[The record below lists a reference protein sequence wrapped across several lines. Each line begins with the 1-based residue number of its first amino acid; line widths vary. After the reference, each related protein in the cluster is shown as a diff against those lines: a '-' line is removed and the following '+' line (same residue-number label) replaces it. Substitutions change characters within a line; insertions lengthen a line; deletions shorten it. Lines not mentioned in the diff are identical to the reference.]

1 MFDVF
6 FLQLMATVYQQQ
18 KRERGQ
24 QILFCLLIHWLSK
37 YEIEKNKHF
46 KVKMVLTAKLLKRI
60 ICLLITSQTAFAISF
75 V

>member
-24 QILFCLLIHWLSK
+24 QILFCLLIHWLSN